1 VATNDHRLI
10 CFIAFFIGVD
20 MVVTT
25 PKVINEPPYE
35 TAFNHL
41 LDDYK
46 LSLETA
52 NRSSKTISWYL
63 EILNRY
69 FVFLRSHGLL
79 KPAQELGKDELRAYI
94 SHLQTSSRWS
104 GRPHIKSVQGTL
116 SPHSVQ
122 GHVRAIKAFFS
133 WLFDEGQIEKNSL
146 AGYPLPKV
154 PQKQIPTLTLDQVR
168 KLLTLIDKSTAVGA
182 RNSIILLLL
191 LDTGMRISEL
201 VRIKIDNIDFVR
213 GLIKIVGK
221 GQKERIVPFC
231 SETRRQLRRYFKT
244 FRPRLEQEPS
254 PYLFLKSDGECV
266 SVNCVQQLL
275 RRLAAR
281 AGLQSVKCSPHIFRH
296 TFATMSVADGANAY
310 ILKEILGHSSLL
322 TTQKYI
328 HLQPSDLRA
337 QHAQFSPITKLL
349 NENHAL

>member
-1 VATNDHRLI
+1 MVSQNRRLV
-10 CFIAFFIGVD
+10 CFIAFFIGED

-25 PKVINEPPYE
+25 PKVINELPCE
-35 TAFNHL
+35 TEFSHL

-52 NRSSKTISWYL
+52 NRSPKTISWYL
-63 EILNRY
+63 EILIRY
-69 FVFLRSHGLL
+69 FAFLRSHGLL
-79 KPAQELGKDELRAYI
+79 KPVNELGKDELRAYI
-94 SHLQTSSRWS
+94 LHLQTSIRWA
-104 GRPHIKSVQGTL
+104 GRPYIKSTQGTL

-133 WLFDEGQIEKNSL
+133 WLFDEGQIEENPL

-168 KLLTLIDKSTAVGA
+168 KLLTLIDNSSPVGA
-182 RNSIILLLL
+182 RNRVILLLL
-191 LDTGMRISEL
+191 LDTGMRVSEL
-201 VRIKIDNIDFVR
+201 VGIKIDNIDFVR

-221 GQKERIVPFC
+221 GQKERTIPFC
-231 SETRRQLRRYFKT
+231 SETRKQLRRYFKN
-244 FRPRLEQEPS
+244 FRPSLEQEAS
-254 PYLFLKSDGECV
+254 HYLFLKSDGSHV
-266 SVNCVQQLL
+266 SIDCVQQLL
-275 RRLAAR
+275 RRLASR
-281 AGLQSVKCSPHIFRH
+281 AGLQSLKCSPHIFRH

-322 TTQKYI
+322 TTQKYL

-337 QHAQFSPITKLL
+337 QHAKFSPIAKLI
-349 NENHAL
+349 NDNHAF